1 MSDPNKIQ
9 PPKKGIEMVKGGG
22 YPAKA
27 VSTSV
32 QQHTAPIKTDMYLIG
47 AQVVQWALIGLAF
60 YAALHLFRSAV
71 MDALGFRKS
80 RKDAKEEDTRETV
93 EMDGEIYT
101 ITEDGYWIPEG
112 VDEQEYINDYITYME
127 DSELLEKSWER
138 WEINA
143 STALQEGHEY
153 GSDEFYSRIAELEEM
168 DRLVEEYE
176 PSESD
181 DEPPDNM
188 PDSPEEDTGL
198 QYDLD
203 QHNQEVYDN
212 SPQWYRDLVD
222 SGQFDE
228 EPEPVGPPTR
238 EEMAINLVSFDGSRE
253 MEDEDW
259 EYAKLIAERLEEESP
274 EDIEIE
280 LIAKDTAINEA
291 TDWEADSYSGKLS
304 ERIEQI
310 KQELKQERQ

>member
-47 AQVVQWALIGLAF
+47 AEAVKWALIGLAF
-60 YAALHLFRSAV
+60 YAALRLFRSAI
-71 MDALGFRKS
+71 MDAFGFRKS
-80 RKDAKEEDTRETV
+80 RKEAKKAELLNENGLENLDQDPMSEEEQETYIPSSDPLT
-93 EMDGEIYT
+93 EYEGLDGE
-101 ITEDGYWIPEG
+101 
-112 VDEQEYINDYITYME
+112 
-127 DSELLEKSWER
+127 
-138 WEINA
+138 
-143 STALQEGHEY
+143 
-153 GSDEFYSRIAELEEM
+153 
-168 DRLVEEYE
+168 
-176 PSESD
+176 
-181 DEPPDNM
+181 EPPDNM
-188 PDSPEEDTGL
+188 PDSPEDDPGL

-238 EEMAINLVSFDGSRE
+238 EEMAINLISYDGARE
-253 MEDEDW
+253 MQDEDW
-259 EYAKLIAERLEEESP
+259 EYVQVIAERLETESP
-274 EDIEIE
+274 EEIE
-280 LIAKDTAINEA
+280 EHLINLDLGIEELPEEPE
-291 TDWEADSYSGKLS
+291 DILES
-304 ERIEQI
+304 EE
-310 KQELKQERQ
+310 EN

>member
-32 QQHTAPIKTDMYLIG
+32 QQHTAPIQTDMYLIG

-60 YAALHLFRSAV
+60 YAALRLFRSAI

-80 RKDAKEEDTRETV
+80 RKEAKEAEALNENGLEKLDQDPMSEEEQETYIPSS
-93 EMDGEIYT
+93 EPLAEYEGFDGE
-101 ITEDGYWIPEG
+101 
-112 VDEQEYINDYITYME
+112 
-127 DSELLEKSWER
+127 
-138 WEINA
+138 
-143 STALQEGHEY
+143 
-153 GSDEFYSRIAELEEM
+153 
-168 DRLVEEYE
+168 
-176 PSESD
+176 
-181 DEPPDNM
+181 EPPDNM

-228 EPEPVGPPTR
+228 EPEQVGPPTR
-238 EEMAINLVSFDGSRE
+238 EEMAINLISYDGARE
-253 MEDEDW
+253 MQDEDW
-259 EYAKLIAERLEEESP
+259 EYVQVIAERLETESP
-274 EDIEIE
+274 EEIE
-280 LIAKDTAINEA
+280 EHLINLDLGIEELPEKPEDIL
-291 TDWEADSYSGKLS
+291 KS
-304 ERIEQI
+304 EE
-310 KQELKQERQ
+310 EN